1 MSDNSTVQLIDMYLE
16 EASAPMFLSGYF
28 RSPPSNFH
36 TSEDVELD
44 VQRDGE
50 DVAIVIQDLS
60 VGPRAN
66 ASDVYTNKRFKP
78 PIFDEAGAISAFNM
92 IKRQP
97 GQNPF
102 ASPDYGANAAREA
115 FNIFRKLENKIRR
128 AVEWMAAQVLQSG
141 QLTLIDG
148 AGTTLYNINFQPKAT
163 HMATVAITWA
173 PDGSTGA
180 PLTDLANLANVVRRD
195 GKQEPRTLI
204 FGDSA
209 FQRFRANPA
218 VKSELDLLR
227 SNTIAI
233 APESRGQGATFQG
246 WVWIG
251 GHYRFEMWT
260 YSGFFTHPQT
270 GVQTPFVQPD
280 NVIMLPENPRF
291 DLTFGAIPIIVPPEQ
306 RALPFLPPRI
316 SSQGRGLDLTTNAW
330 VTDDGKTVK
339 VSAGTRPLTI
349 PTAIDTYAR
358 LDVTA

>member
-1 MSDNSTVQLIDMYLE
+1 MSDNSTVQLIDLYLE

-36 TSEDVELD
+36 TTEDVELD

-60 VGPRAN
+60 LGPREN
-66 ASDVYTNKRFKP
+66 ASNVYTNKRFKP

-97 GQNPF
+97 GVSPF
-102 ASPDYGANAAREA
+102 ASPDYAANATREA
-115 FNIFRKLENKIRR
+115 FTIFRKLENKIRR
-128 AVEWMAAQVLQSG
+128 AVELMAAQVLQTG
-141 QLTLIDG
+141 QLNLIDATG
-148 AGTTLYNINFQPKAT
+148 AAQYTINFQPKT
-163 HMATVAITWA
+163 SHMATVAITWA

-180 PLTDLANLANVVRRD
+180 PLTDLGNLATVVRRD
-195 GKQEPRTLI
+195 GKQEPRILI

-209 FQRFRANPA
+209 FQRFKANAA

-246 WVWIG
+246 WVWLQ
-251 GHYRFEMWT
+251 HYRFEMWT
-260 YSGFFTHPQT
+260 YDGFYTHPQT
-270 GVQTPFVQPD
+270 GTQTPFVSPD

-291 DLTFGAIPIIVPPEQ
+291 DLTFGSIPIIVPPEQ